1 MTILMGA
8 DDDWTPPGPCEGLVT
23 AARARS
29 EPMNIVLYPGA
40 VHDFDH
46 PSLELRERSGLAFT
60 AGTEGKAKVGTNP
73 EARADALVR
82 VPQLLAR

>member
-1 MTILMGA
+1 MT
-8 DDDWTPPGPCEGLVT
+8 
-23 AARARS
+23 
-29 EPMNIVLYPGA
+29 
-40 VHDFDH
+40 DH